1 MARRRDGVDIGVQLH
16 RPRLDREFDR
26 GAASRGV
33 AISFREYFAM
43 GSPLTVLT
51 IAIGMLWLWF

>member
-1 MARRRDGVDIGVQLH
+1 MASTLACNFTVLGSITNLIVVQK
-16 RPRLDREFDR
+16 
-26 GAASRGV
+26 AASRGV

-51 IAIGMLWLWF
+51 IAIGTLWLWF